1 MGYNVAAFLITR
13 AREELDQDQIGRI
26 DKVLENILTMSF
38 SSLLCVNVPDEILRL
53 VCRSYR

>member
-38 SSLLCVNVPDEILRL
+38 SSL
-53 VCRSYR
+53 